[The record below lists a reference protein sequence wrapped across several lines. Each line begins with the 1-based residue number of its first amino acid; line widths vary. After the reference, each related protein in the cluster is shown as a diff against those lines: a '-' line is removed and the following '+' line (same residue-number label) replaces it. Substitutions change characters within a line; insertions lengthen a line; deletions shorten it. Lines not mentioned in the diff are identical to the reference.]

1 MAIERLIVRL
11 RQFLTIETFKI
22 QSRPRHDVTAVDVFC
37 QLTGEGLDRNLSRLS
52 MQLLL
57 LSSHVYTPSATVTPT

>member
-22 QSRPRHDVTAVDVFC
+22 QSRPRHDITVVDVSC
-37 QLTGEGLDRNLSRLS
+37 QLTGESLDRKLS

-57 LSSHVYTPSATVTPT
+57 LSSHVYTHSTTVTPT